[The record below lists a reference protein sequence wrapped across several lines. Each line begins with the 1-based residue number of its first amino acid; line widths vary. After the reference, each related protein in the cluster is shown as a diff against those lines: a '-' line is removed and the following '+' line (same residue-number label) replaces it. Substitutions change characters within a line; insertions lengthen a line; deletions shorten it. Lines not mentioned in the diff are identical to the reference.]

1 MSTADF
7 IDIISSDIA
16 TPFELELCGD
26 ILSIKFAVI
35 PFEEG
40 GKILAN
46 EAHSYQLNKL
56 LIIC

>member
-1 MSTADF
+1 MCIADF

-16 TPFELELCGD
+16 APFELELCGD
-26 ILSIKFAVI
+26 ILTIDFAVI

-40 GKILAN
+40 GEILAD